1 MQVGGSAQGC
11 AGYTV
16 AHPWVVP
23 GRGLDGKVEMSP
35 AQLPYLEG
43 VCCRKKLGCRKGNCV
58 RAKHANES
66 RHAIPGGEK
75 TTTPRGK
82 PTGFEGTGVI
92 ITYLFRKRG
101 CDVWSAAS
109 TWGE

>member
-1 MQVGGSAQGC
+1 VGGSTQGC

-23 GRGLDGKVEMSP
+23 GGAWMVRLRCGP

-43 VCCRKKLGCRKGNCV
+43 VCCRKKLGCRKENCA

-75 TTTPRGK
+75 TMTPRGNQQGLQG
-82 PTGFEGTGVI
+82 PE
-92 ITYLFRKRG
+92 
-101 CDVWSAAS
+101 
-109 TWGE
+109 